1 MSLKNMK
8 NRSKIRKNGCFEN
21 LKKTPRGTIPRNTVS
36 KNQLPILKNQGA
48 RPRTTCTVTY
58 RQTNRQTNKHNAEL
72 QETAQK

>member
-1 MSLKNMK
+1 MK

-36 KNQLPILKNQGA
+36 KNQLPILRNQGA

-58 RQTNRQTNKHNAEL
+58 RQTDKQTEKVKTEDHFFFI
-72 QETAQK
+72 